1 MRPNRPWR
9 SLSIA
14 CIAIWAAIWLFFLL
28 VRSST
33 FDIRQIPGIGPVMLL
48 LLVVAVLAPLAA
60 TVLGLIAVAQ
70 RPKAW
75 LNWLTLGFAIAI
87 LSGQAV
93 LFTVSRW
100 M

>member
-1 MRPNRPWR
+1 MTKRSWR
-9 SLSIA
+9 SASIA

-33 FDIRQIPGIGPVMLL
+33 FDIRVVPGIGPVMLL
-48 LLVVAVLAPLAA
+48 MLVATVIAPLAA
-60 TVLGLIAVAQ
+60 TVLAVIAVAQ
-70 RPKAW
+70 RPAVW
-75 LNWLTLGFAIAI
+75 LNWITLGVAIAV
-87 LSGQAV
+87 LSGQAI